1 MVSAFNYSFQLV
13 LQERH
18 SALALFIGGTTFM
31 LNVFGMGQ
39 AMVQRF
45 MSLPSIIAARR
56 ALLWN
61 IAGAIG
67 IIGMCCFIGLV
78 LYAKYAECDPLTTK
92 LVTAKDQL
100 LPLLVMENLNDVPG
114 FAGLF
119 IAGVFSASLS
129 SLSTAL
135 NSAAAVVLEDF
146 CKPNTKKVL
155 TERQT
160 ALIMRGTVFVLGT
173 ISVALVSVVQ
183 KLGGVLQLGMS
194 LTSASFGPLFGLF
207 FIGFFLPWIKA
218 RVRKHFSIRIYSNE
232 YRFRFRG
239 LWWEVSSD

>member
-1 MVSAFNYSFQLV
+1 M
-13 LQERH
+13 ERQ

-31 LNVFGMGQ
+31 LNLFGMGQ
-39 AMVQRF
+39 AMVQRY
-45 MSLPSIIAARR
+45 MSLPSVKAARQ

-61 IAGAIG
+61 IFGIVMMVSMCC
-67 IIGMCCFIGLV
+67 IIGLIIF
-78 LYAKYAECDPLTTK
+78 AKYHDCDPLTTK

-100 LPLLVMENLNDVPG
+100 FPLLVMENMSHIPG

-146 CKPNTKKVL
+146 WKPNSKNELSEKK
-155 TERQT
+155 TSF
-160 ALIMRGTVFVLGT
+160 IMRATVFIFGA
-173 ISVALVSVVQ
+173 ISVILVPVVQ
-183 KLGGVLQLGMS
+183 KLGGVLQVAMS
-194 LTSASFGPLFGLF
+194 LTSASFGPLFGIF

-218 RVRKHFSIRIYSNE
+218 KVGNDFAQNSC
-232 YRFRFRG
+232 
-239 LWWEVSSD
+239 